1 MKAKNWSVDHIPLP
15 DAPMPDAGASYFGMG
30 GGGMTPQA
38 PLGLPQRSNYKA
50 VAPVPSK
57 KPPGPPP
64 GPPPGEDMRLFHDLS
79 LVFSKEK
86 L

>member
-15 DAPMPDAGASYFGMG
+15 DAPMPDAGASYFGMA
-30 GGGMTPQA
+30 GGMTPQA

-64 GPPPGEDMRLFHDLS
+64 GPPPGEILRIFPILNLA
-79 LVFSKEK
+79 FSKEK